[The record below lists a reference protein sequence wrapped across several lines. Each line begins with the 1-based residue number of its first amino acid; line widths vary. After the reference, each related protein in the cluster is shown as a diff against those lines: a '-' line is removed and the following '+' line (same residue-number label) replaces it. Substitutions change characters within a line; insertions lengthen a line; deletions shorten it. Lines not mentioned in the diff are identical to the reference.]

1 MHTPSL
7 RQCNRRLLK
16 NHAVPCTSGV
26 WSLNPNQNAR
36 KVVHPKLLLEYGF
49 ARVLVG
55 TKEVPLLSNTLLLD
69 AEVGAIN
76 CHKAIIAYVIDKM
89 ALKDDLLL
97 GEQRWTMRQ
106 GETTTGK
113 DMTR

>member
-1 MHTPSL
+1 MIPT
-7 RQCNRRLLK
+7 RR
-16 NHAVPCTSGV
+16 VGTFG
-26 WSLNPNQNAR
+26 PNQIPCKNVDSKLVSER
-36 KVVHPKLLLEYGF
+36 KF
-49 ARVLVG
+49 SRVLVG
-55 TKEVPLLSNTLLLD
+55 GKVVALLCRTLLLD